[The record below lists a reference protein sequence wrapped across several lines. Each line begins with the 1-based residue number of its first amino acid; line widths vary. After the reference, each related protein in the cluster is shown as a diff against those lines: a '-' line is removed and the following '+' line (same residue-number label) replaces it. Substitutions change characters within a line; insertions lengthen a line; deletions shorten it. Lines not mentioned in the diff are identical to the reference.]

1 MWKTVKLHDVCEV
14 ITKGTTP
21 TSVGFKFENDGIN
34 FVKVES
40 IYSDG
45 TFLPSKFAK
54 ISEDCH
60 LTLKRSQL
68 FEGDILFSI
77 AGALGRTAIVTKE
90 IVPANTNQALA
101 ILRLKSDADV
111 DKKFLLYFLN
121 SDGVKKQSNSNKGGV
136 AQQNLSLTQL
146 KNYLILLPPLAE
158 QKRIV
163 AKLDKT
169 FAEIN
174 KSIGIQKI
182 KITEIDSL
190 FNSYISKTFQNR
202 QESWEKKS
210 LKDLCENYKKN
221 IVDGPFGS
229 NLKSEHFIDEGFP
242 VLKIQNIKEFS
253 INQKK
258 MSYISKKKFDDL
270 KRHSFKTGDIIMTK
284 LGQPLGVSAIVK
296 DLKEGVIVADLV
308 RIRADRINT
317 EFLCFQLNSPIV
329 NSYINSMQKGAT
341 RPRIKLSI
349 VRELPIYLPNSSKQ
363 EQIVRKIKEFKS
375 HIDIIKKSYEDKMQ
389 NLSLLKSSLINDL
402 VNTNKKAA

>member
-1 MWKTVKLHDVCEV
+1 M
-14 ITKGTTP
+14 I
-21 TSVGFKFENDGIN
+21 
-34 FVKVES
+34 
-40 IYSDG
+40 
-45 TFLPSKFAK
+45 
-54 ISEDCH
+54 
-60 LTLKRSQL
+60 
-68 FEGDILFSI
+68 
-77 AGALGRTAIVTKE
+77 
-90 IVPANTNQALA
+90 
-101 ILRLKSDADV
+101 
-111 DKKFLLYFLN
+111 
-121 SDGVKKQSNSNKGGV
+121 
-136 AQQNLSLTQL
+136 
-146 KNYLILLPPLAE
+146 
-158 QKRIV
+158 
-163 AKLDKT
+163 T

-182 KITEIDSL
+182 KITEINSL

-242 VLKIQNIKEFS
+242 VLKIQNIKDFS
-253 INQKK
+253 INKKK

-308 RIRADRINT
+308 RIRADKINT
-317 EFLCFQLNSPIV
+317 EFLCFQLNSTTV

-341 RPRIKLSI
+341 RPRIKLSV

-375 HIDIIKKSYEDKMQ
+375 I
-389 NLSLLKSSLINDL
+389 L
-402 VNTNKKAA
+402 T